1 MRGIETAFWGTLG
14 SDPELKV
21 SKNGKL
27 FASFPVVVT
36 VGQSDDGKDIGQWIR
51 VACFSEVAEKF
62 AGAAKKSDRCY
73 VEGNLTMSSW
83 TTATGET
90 KTGLNVA
97 AWRVD
102 RLANIGKHRQFKEK
116 GHEPALSSFKDGAER
131 QLRGT
136 AFAAESFR
144 QPDGADYAPHTRARP
159 KIQGLNDDLP
169 F

>member
-1 MRGIETAFWGTLG
+1 MSRGIEAAFWGVLG
-14 SDPELKV
+14 ADPELKV

-36 VGQSDDGKDIGQWIR
+36 VGQSDDGKDVGQWIR

-62 AGAAKKSDRCY
+62 AGAAKKGDRCY
-73 VEGNLTMSSW
+73 VEGQLTMTQW
-83 TTATGET
+83 NDQHGEVRH
-90 KTGLNVA
+90 GLNVA
-97 AWRVD
+97 AWKVE
-102 RLANIGKHRQFKEK
+102 RLSAIGRNRQFKEK

-136 AFAAESFR
+136 AFAAESFET
-144 QPDGADYAPHTRARP
+144 APHTRPRP

-169 F
+169 W